1 MAEPPDLE
9 LARDRLAR
17 AEAALMTAD
26 GLFHLQEGLAL
37 LESIID
43 RAGATPIG
51 PIARN
56 LGQTYTTRVYAR
68 VRQAIDTRNLS
79 EPELEHLF
87 SVVRAFD
94 GAGFELPEDSR
105 ELKVAVVRRL
115 IDYYYEGHSRADKEK
130 ILEQLA
136 GISGDRPPERRD

>member
-17 AEAALMTAD
+17 AEAALMTAE
-26 GLFHLQEGLAL
+26 GLAHLQEGLTL
-37 LESIID
+37 LESVID
-43 RAGATPIG
+43 RSAATPVG
-51 PIARN
+51 VTARN
-56 LGQTYTTRVYAR
+56 LGQTYTTKVYAR
-68 VRQAIDTRNLS
+68 VRKAIEENRNLS

-94 GAGFELPEDSR
+94 DAGFELPHDAR

-115 IDYYYEGHSRADKEK
+115 IDYYYEGHSPADKEK

-136 GISGDRPPERRD
+136 GISGDRR

>member
-1 MAEPPDLE
+1 
-9 LARDRLAR
+9 
-17 AEAALMTAD
+17 
-26 GLFHLQEGLAL
+26 LFQLLVGLAL

-56 LGQTYTTRVYAR
+56 LGQTYTTKVYAR
-68 VRQAIDTRNLS
+68 VRQTIEDTRNLS

-136 GISGDRPPERRD
+136 GISGDRPHEGRDS